1 MNPRKPKETPEA
13 KEARYQAW
21 LQRPGPTRLGEV
33 DWPKSQSGALSGQ
46 KFVVT
51 GVMETIDRQ
60 DLVDTIEA
68 SGGRVLTGVSKN
80 VDHIFVGR
88 DPGPS
93 KLEKA
98 AQLDTHQLS
107 EGETYHFLSDVLKGS
122 KK

>member
-33 DWPKSQSGALSGQ
+33 DWPKSRPGALSGQ

-51 GVMETIDRQ
+51 GEMETIGRQ
-60 DLVDTIEA
+60 ELVDTIKA

-80 VDHIFVGR
+80 VDHMFVGR

-93 KLEKA
+93 KLSQA

-107 EGETYHFLSDVLKGS
+107 EGETYRFLSDAFKG